1 MLPLTFADAA
11 DYAKV
16 GPRDTLSVL
25 GLPPTPGKP
34 LTVRGKHPDGAT
46 YEFQVQHTYNDN
58 QLEWFHAGSALN
70 AMGLKNKK

>member
-1 MLPLTFADAA
+1 
-11 DYAKV
+11 
-16 GPRDTLSVL
+16 
-25 GLPPTPGKP
+25 
-34 LTVRGKHPDGAT
+34 VRGKHPDGAT